1 MDFQQK
7 ESMRKKSPLFLLFI
21 ALPFLAM
28 LFALAFAFWLRSL
41 SGVRGLLEWMPSY
54 RLIYHFIQLTG
65 FIPLLFLGLYILLTR
80 KNKRISALIIRLCT
94 VIFSVAVIAAMT
106 GGALYLSKLM
116 HALPSGIPALNRY
129 DAASGKPLIRL
140 AFSSDPHI
148 GNAASRPDITAKILE
163 TVNEGGY
170 DAFFLLGDIAEI
182 GVPGSAFKTAAEL
195 FAQKLTQVP
204 LVTLMGNHDALIGGE
219 YLYRKIFNP
228 DLYFRIDSGTVHILA
243 LNLLWGEDTFDKAQ
257 KDWLIATLA
266 SIPPPD
272 TTIVISHSFIRA
284 SGYVDHD
291 TGKDWYDQSA
301 LISNLAPILEKGGV
315 DLVISGHNHFMEY
328 LEKQG
333 NGTAYAVVGAM
344 GGKSEPERSYT
355 SEWSSWYEGNQF
367 GFLDLDL
374 YEGHMKL
381 TFRDETGKELHTIL
395 R

>member
-1 MDFQQK
+1 MH
-7 ESMRKKSPLFLLFI
+7 KKTPLSLLFT
-21 ALPFLAM
+21 ALPFLA
-28 LFALAFAFWLRSL
+28 LISAFVFTFWLRSL
-41 SGVRGLLEWMPSY
+41 SGVQGLLEWMPSY
-54 RLIYHFIQLTG
+54 HRVYKLIQLAG
-65 FIPLLFLGLYILLTR
+65 CAPLLILAVYDMVAKKGNRIFAAFLR
-80 KNKRISALIIRLCT
+80 ACT
-94 VIFSVAVIAAMT
+94 VILSLVLIAAFT
-106 GGALYLSKLM
+106 GGGLYLSKLTQT
-116 HALPSGIPALNRY
+116 LPSGIPALKHY
-129 DAASGKPLIRL
+129 DASSGKPLVRL
-140 AFSSDPHI
+140 AFSSDPHV
-148 GNAASRPDITAKILE
+148 GNANSRPDITAKILD

-170 DAFFLLGDIAEI
+170 DAFFLLGDIADM
-182 GVPGSAFKTAAEL
+182 GVPGSDFKTAAGL
-195 FAQKLTQVP
+195 LSQKLTQVP